1 MDRYTFRNAY
11 YNPKFDLISQTSQL
25 TGVEMAF
32 VKHIISK
39 IKNLFKFKT
48 YHPEKH
54 YLRGE
59 DPLDQ

>member
-11 YNPKFDLISQTSQL
+11 YNPEFDLISQTSQL
-25 TGVEMAF
+25 TGVKMAF

-39 IKNLFKFKT
+39 IINLFKFKT

-54 YLRGE
+54 YFKGE
-59 DPLDQ
+59 NLSDQ